1 MTNILEDFI
10 FQCYERNTSLN
21 NWFCIPDEKAFSVA
35 DAPKDTRGF
44 VENLLEK
51 TEKFW

>member
-1 MTNILEDFI
+1 ML
-10 FQCYERNTSLN
+10 NTLR
-21 NWFCIPDEKAFSVA
+21 PDEKAFSVA

-44 VENLLEK
+44 VEYLLEK